1 MNCEEHGGYCCGMS
15 HVWGFQTVTDKV
27 TEDLMGT
34 ITSRVLRVEE
44 EATEN
49 YDYEEDEED
58 VPWKVFGHCIEIV
71 LTDSQ
76 MLHSGWAPVLKEKG
90 FKLCDRWFNDNSGN
104 YCNLLT
110 YKTKEPE
117 TPAPYEW

>member
-1 MNCEEHGGYCCGMS
+1 MNCKNHGGYCCGMS
-15 HVWGFQTVTDKV
+15 HVWDFKTATDKSI
-27 TEDLMGT
+27 EELMNT
-34 ITSRVLRVEE
+34 IADRVDPIEE
-44 EATEN
+44 NAREN
-49 YDYEEDEED
+49 YDYEEED
-58 VPWKVFGHCIEIV
+58 VPWTIFGHCIEIV

>member
-1 MNCEEHGGYCCGMS
+1 MNTEEHGGACCGMT
-15 HVWGFQTVTDKV
+15 HVYGFPHIPSKQALNVMLQIISD
-27 TEDLMGT
+27 
-34 ITSRVLRVEE
+34 RVYFLEGE
-44 EATEN
+44 KADYYYEN
-49 YDYEEDEED
+49 NIEI
-58 VPWKVFGHCIEIV
+58 PWKIFGHCIEVV

-76 MLHSGWAPVLKEKG
+76 MANQGWAPLLKGKG

>member
-1 MNCEEHGGYCCGMS
+1 MNNESHGGHCCGMS
-15 HVWGFQTVTDKV
+15 HIWGFNVAIDKA
-27 TEDLMGT
+27 TKDLMET
-34 ITSRVLRVEE
+34 ITQRVSEIEE
-44 EATEN
+44 RAREN
-49 YDYEEDEED
+49 YEYDEDEED
-58 VPWKVFGHCIEIV
+58 VNWTVFGHCIEIV

-76 MLHSGWAPVLKEKG
+76 MLYSGWAPVLKKKG